1 VTALARVSIEGE
13 PSYLSS
19 SGTGG
24 LTLFCHVTLLRSGA
38 LDVVTAV
45 TSRDELAQVGR
56 EETSRSK
63 LRAQFEVYTK
73 QFGVRMAPA
82 PAEYVA
88 WRIARAAEAHG
99 AAGRA
104 PLAEGATRT
113 LAGLTYSDHAPS
125 HPAKAIAAP
134 DDAQRRV
141 VRSLE
146 LLAEPELHA
155 WLPPPAGVERV
166 MKRAGALIEPAGAD
180 REAAVLA
187 ALHAAIDEF
196 YTPDERAALSTQLR
210 DAALMFAASRR
221 PERALDAV
229 AVADAV
235 DAAGEGGATMHA
247 VPLVFGLFYKFARA
261 ARRQPA

>member
-1 VTALARVSIEGE
+1 MTAAVRVPIEGE

-19 SGTGG
+19 AGTGG
-24 LTLFCHVTLLRSGA
+24 LTLYCHVTLLRSGA

-73 QFGVRMAPA
+73 QFGVRTAPA
-82 PAEYVA
+82 PAPYVA
-88 WRIARAAEAHG
+88 WRIARAAEAHA

-104 PLAEGATRT
+104 PVAEGAART
-113 LAGLTYSDHAPS
+113 LASLTYPDHAPS
-125 HPAKAIAAP
+125 HPARAIAAP
-134 DDAQRRV
+134 DDARRRV
-141 VRSLE
+141 VHSLE

-155 WLPPPAGVERV
+155 WLPPPAGVEQV

-180 REAAVLA
+180 RETAVLA

-196 YTPDERAALSTQLR
+196 YVPEERALLATQLR
-210 DAALMFAASRR
+210 DAALMFASSHR

-229 AVADAV
+229 SVADAI
-235 DAAGEGGATMHA
+235 DAAASAEAPMHA
-247 VPLVFGLFYKFARA
+247 IPLVFGLFYKFARA
-261 ARRQPA
+261 ARRQST

>member
-1 VTALARVSIEGE
+1 MTSRVRVEVEGE

-45 TSRDELAQVGR
+45 ASRDELAQVGR

-82 PAEYVA
+82 PADYIA
-88 WRIARAAEAHG
+88 WRIARVAEAHA
-99 AAGRA
+99 AAGRPA
-104 PLAEGATRT
+104 LADGVART
-113 LAGLTYSDHAPS
+113 LAVLTYPDQAPS
-125 HPAKAIAAP
+125 HPSRAIATPADAP
-134 DDAQRRV
+134 RRV
-141 VRSLE
+141 LRSLE

-180 REAAVLA
+180 REVAVLA

-210 DAALMFAASRR
+210 DAALMFATSRR

-229 AVADAV
+229 AVADAI
-235 DAAGEGGATMHA
+235 DAAGEGSAAMHA

-261 ARRQPA
+261 ARRQPT